1 MEFKVNG
8 GKKEL
13 TGIKTEANGKREQ
26 PKWEKVMKVKVGSLR
41 RLKKKNKTP
50 DNPLA
55 ILTEK
60 REEKKERKREKQD

>member
-1 MEFKVNG
+1 
-8 GKKEL
+8 
-13 TGIKTEANGKREQ
+13 
-26 PKWEKVMKVKVGSLR
+26 MKVKVGSLR
-41 RLKKKNKTP
+41 RLKKKTKTP